1 MSEESPHLVFID
13 NTIEARIKR
22 NHAEYRAQS
31 VVTEH
36 IRRKRVYDPEKA
48 KAYREKNKER
58 LNEQARDRYWK
69 NHDKSVDRL
78 RKEYNTSLI
87 NGEDTRQHT
96 YYVENIEKRKEYRK
110 KYYNEVEKLKNV

>member
-1 MSEESPHLVFID
+1 MSEESPLLIFID

-22 NHAEYRAQS
+22 NRAEYRAQS
-31 VVTEH
+31 VVSK
-36 IRRKRVYDPEKA
+36 RKRVYDPEKA
-48 KAYREKNKER
+48 KIYREKNKER
-58 LNEQARDRYWK
+58 LNEQARARYWK
-69 NHDKSVDRL
+69 NHEKSVDRL